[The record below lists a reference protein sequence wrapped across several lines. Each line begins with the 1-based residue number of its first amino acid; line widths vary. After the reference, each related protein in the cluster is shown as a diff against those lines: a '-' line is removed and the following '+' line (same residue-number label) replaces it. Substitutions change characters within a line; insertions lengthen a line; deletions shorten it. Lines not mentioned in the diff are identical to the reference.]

1 MPSGWNADGGGFFV
15 FSSGNTTLT
24 DNTFS
29 DNSADS
35 DGAGVSIETD
45 SGDVTLTNNTFDN
58 NSAGSD
64 GGGVRI
70 DNEEGNTTLTNN
82 TFTNNSAPIT
92 GGGARVVFTSAGIL
106 MIINNTLTLNS
117 TGGRGGGLFV
127 SLDDDAATASI
138 FNNIVRDNTA
148 TGDGDDIFVFDDAN
162 RNNTGSP
169 VNLFNND
176 FSDFFSDCDS
186 RPLFCESNIS
196 EGNNINEDPL
206 FVNAAD
212 GDVHLQEGSPCIDA
226 GDPNAPAL
234 PATDFEGDPRDVDG
248 DGDGTTP
255 DMGADEFIPTVDRGG
270 DGGGCSLA
278 QSGVPTSIPLYFLVP
293 IFVVVRR
300 LLKRHRIN

>member
-82 TFTNNSAPIT
+82 TFTNDSAPIT

-106 MIINNTLTLNS
+106 MITNNTFTLNS

-127 SLDDDAATASI
+127 ALDDDVATANI
-138 FNNIVRDNTA
+138 FNSIVRDNTA
-148 TGDGDDIFVFDDAN
+148 TGDGDDVFVFDDAN

-176 FSDFFSDCDS
+176 LSDFFS
-186 RPLFCESNIS
+186 FCVNTGGCTPDIS
-196 EGNNINEDPL
+196 E
-206 FVNAAD
+206 
-212 GDVHLQEGSPCIDA
+212 
-226 GDPNAPAL
+226 
-234 PATDFEGDPRDVDG
+234 
-248 DGDGTTP
+248 
-255 DMGADEFIPTVDRGG
+255 
-270 DGGGCSLA
+270 
-278 QSGVPTSIPLYFLVP
+278 
-293 IFVVVRR
+293 
-300 LLKRHRIN
+300 